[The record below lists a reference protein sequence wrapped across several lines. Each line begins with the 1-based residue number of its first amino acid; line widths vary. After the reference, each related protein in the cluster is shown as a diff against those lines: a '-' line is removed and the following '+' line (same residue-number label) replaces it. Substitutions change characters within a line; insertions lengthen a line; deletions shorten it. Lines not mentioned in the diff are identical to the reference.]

1 MLRIVVKLKLGSTEL
16 VAVKG
21 KNMGFSDKVKGF
33 SMDVQDGVKTSSIS
47 IASLTLRVLT
57 GFMLGLTLALIGQ
70 ELVGYGTLAL
80 TFMTVVVLGLV
91 VKTTSGWGFGKIL
104 IFDLILVL
112 VAMLLRMYILVA
124 P

>member
-1 MLRIVVKLKLGSTEL
+1 
-16 VAVKG
+16 
-21 KNMGFSDKVKGF
+21 MGISDKMKGL
-33 SMDVQDGVKTSSIS
+33 STNVQEGVKNSSVSLI
-47 IASLTLRVLT
+47 SLTLRVIT

-70 ELVGYGTLAL
+70 ELVGYGSLAL
-80 TFMTVVVLGLV
+80 MFVMVVVLGLV
-91 VKTTSGWGFGKIL
+91 IKTTSGWNIGKIL